1 MIIDLNEYFMTTDDP
16 PVDDLGGHASGYSDY
31 FDSGEAESMDGHR
44 KVYLNI
50 EGTSDLTSD
59 GADTETIILESDTA
73 VGFATNV
80 TTHYTSGALAKDA
93 IAAVRT
99 KVLLPEGMYRYF
111 RIKWTISSVGTS
123 SAGGHFHAYL
133 SNS

>member
-1 MIIDLNEYFMTTDDP
+1 MIIDLNEYFKTTDAT
-16 PVDDLGGHASGYSDY
+16 PVDDLGGHESGYSDY
-31 FDSGEAESMDGHR
+31 FDKEIAAAMDGHR
-44 KVYLNI
+44 KIYLNI
-50 EGTSDLTSD
+50 EGTSDLTSTD
-59 GADTETIILESDTA
+59 ADTETIVLESDTA

-80 TTHYTSGALAKDA
+80 TTHFTSGALAKDA
-93 IAAVRT
+93 IAAYRK